1 MTTIERAPLRGARW
15 AYVCASLG
23 ALSLAACADAT
34 AVLPPVDEGGGAAS
48 PPRGRPPGT
57 GEGAVAPLPAN
68 PGDDTAEVGGVRFL
82 LRWRSDGRLV
92 RVLRDGDM
100 SPQDQQTDE
109 PPTDPADRARRFL
122 EGSRAAF
129 GLPES
134 LEGLAVSA
142 IRTSA
147 GITTVALEQRVA
159 DRPLFGAGVSV
170 LLDGRGEIVAA
181 RSTWVDG
188 ARPGAD
194 ASLGRT
200 EAEHAAGI
208 DPTTT
213 ARATLGYTLTS
224 EGTGRPTWR
233 LEGTY
238 GDVFIDARSG
248 EVLRR
253 TTPIFELTGHGD
265 VYRENE
271 WATPMSESVELP
283 GLDGSGYLR
292 GEHVDVTLARGRR
305 VNRGDQAFNFDFRPR
320 DRQFAEVMAYF
331 HVDATARW
339 LGGYGLWARQEP
351 LAVKLGAI
359 AQLNAW
365 YDLRADLISIGAV
378 TGFNVAL
385 DGDVVVHE
393 TGHAA
398 VFALAPDL
406 LPAGPRTLDGS
417 IHEGYADYLSC
428 ALHGN
433 PLSAERFTAEL
444 ARTGEASH
452 YLGKIGFDPTQPGR
466 RCNAARRWPEDADAD
481 PHITGMIVASTLWDL
496 RDAARRKLGS
506 VEGERHAAR
515 VAMRALVAL
524 PGGTTDLA
532 DLGDALLLAE
542 RLEGNRVKQGLET
555 ALSHHGLSP
564 HTRPRDQPR
573 DVLPFLP

>member
-1 MTTIERAPLRGARW
+1 MSTIERAPCRGARW
-15 AYVCASLG
+15 AYVCASVG
-23 ALSLAACADAT
+23 ALSLAACAAEPAT
-34 AVLPPVDEGGGAAS
+34 APTDHESGGETPRPRSGPADGGAAS
-48 PPRGRPPGT
+48 VAARP
-57 GEGAVAPLPAN
+57 GEES
-68 PGDDTAEVGGVRFL
+68 TEVGGVRYL

-92 RVLRDGDM
+92 RLLRDREM
-100 SPQDQQTDE
+100 MPAQDQDTDTA
-109 PPTDPADRARRFL
+109 PADAADRARQFL
-122 EGSRAAF
+122 EGSRESF
-129 GLPES
+129 GLPS
-134 LEGLAVSA
+134 DLEGLAVSG
-142 IRTSA
+142 IRTTA
-147 GITTVALEQRVA
+147 GITTVSLEQRVA

-170 LLDGRGEIVAA
+170 LLDERGEIVAA
-181 RSTWVDG
+181 RSTWIDG
-188 ARPGAD
+188 AHPAAE

-200 EAEHAAGI
+200 EAERAAGL

-213 ARATLGYTLTS
+213 ARGTLGYTLTA

-233 LEGTY
+233 LEGSY
-238 GDVFIDARSG
+238 GDVFVDARSG

-253 TTPIFELTGHGD
+253 TAPIFEVTGHGD

-292 GEHVDVTLARGRR
+292 GEHADVTLGRGRR

-339 LGGYGLWARQEP
+339 LKGFGLWARHAP
-351 LAVKLGAI
+351 LPVKLGAI

-406 LPAGPRTLDGS
+406 LPAGPRTLDAS

-433 PLSAERFTAEL
+433 PLSAERFTEEL
-444 ARTGEASH
+444 ARTGGATN
-452 YLGKIGFDPTQPGR
+452 YLSKIGYDPTQPGR
-466 RCNAARRWPEDADAD
+466 RCDASRRWPGDADPD
-481 PHITGMIVASTLWDL
+481 PHITGMIVSSTLWDL
-496 RDAARRKLGS
+496 REAARRKLGGAA
-506 VEGERHAAR
+506 GERHAAR

-524 PGGTTDLA
+524 PGGATDLA

-542 RLEGNRVKQGLET
+542 RLEANRVRDELDA
-555 ALSHHGLSP
+555 ALSRHGIEP

-573 DVLPFLP
+573 DVLPYLP

>member
-1 MTTIERAPLRGARW
+1 MTMIERAPLRGARW
-15 AYVCASLG
+15 AHVCASIG
-23 ALSLAACADAT
+23 ALSLAACTAEPVIPGDAPEG
-34 AVLPPVDEGGGAAS
+34 AAPPPRAQPAGSGGG
-48 PPRGRPPGT
+48 T
-57 GEGAVAPLPAN
+57 TAPLPAS
-68 PGDDTAEVGGVRFL
+68 PGDEATEVGGVRYL

-92 RVLRDGDM
+92 RILRDGDM
-100 SPQDQQTDE
+100 AEQEQQSDE
-109 PPTDPADRARRFL
+109 PPPDPADRARQFL
-122 EGSRAAF
+122 EGSRMAF
-129 GLPES
+129 GLPEQ
-134 LEGLAVSA
+134 LEGLAVAA

-147 GITTVALEQRVA
+147 GITTVTLEQRVA

-170 LLDGRGEIVAA
+170 LLDGHGEVVAA

-188 ARPGAD
+188 ARPDAD

-200 EAEHAAGI
+200 EAEHAAGL

-213 ARATLGYTLTS
+213 ARAILGYTLTT
-224 EGTGRPTWR
+224 EGAGRPTWR

-238 GDVFIDARSG
+238 GDVFVDARSG
-248 EVLRR
+248 DVLRR
-253 TTPIFELTGHGD
+253 TAPIFELTGHGD

-283 GLDGSGYLR
+283 GLDGSGFLR

-305 VNRGDQAFNFDFRPR
+305 VNRGDQSFNYDFRPR

-351 LAVKLGAI
+351 LAVRLGAI
-359 AQLNAW
+359 GPLNAGSH
-365 YDLRADLISIGAV
+365 LRADLVSIGAV

-398 VFALAPDL
+398 VFALAPEL

-452 YLGKIGFDPTQPGR
+452 YLGKIGYDPTQPGR

-481 PHITGMIVASTLWDL
+481 PHITGMIVSSALWEL
-496 RDAARRKLGS
+496 REAARRRLGNAR
-506 VEGERHAAR
+506 GERHAAR

-524 PGGTTDLA
+524 PAGSTDLA

-542 RLEGNRVKQGLET
+542 RLE
-555 ALSHHGLSP
+555 
-564 HTRPRDQPR
+564 
-573 DVLPFLP
+573 